1 MACRLPDPEMYAKA
15 ARLPLAKLLRRY
27 YIERDWQAEVL
38 WAETQAEWDYLDM
51 RDCLSGEFY

>member
-15 ARLPLAKLLRRY
+15 MRLPLAKLLRRY
-27 YIERDWQAEVL
+27 YIERDRQTKVL
-38 WAETQAEWDYLDM
+38 WAETQAEWDLLDM